1 MHYEYNELY
10 DSLFKN
16 PQPYV
21 NVVATLGTKRV
32 GMTREELISE
42 GNITNNGLLTRVL
55 EDLEA

>member
-1 MHYEYNELY
+1 MGKLHYEYNELY

-32 GMTREELISE
+32 GMTRKELNTKVHAGI
-42 GNITNNGLLTRVL
+42 
-55 EDLEA
+55 